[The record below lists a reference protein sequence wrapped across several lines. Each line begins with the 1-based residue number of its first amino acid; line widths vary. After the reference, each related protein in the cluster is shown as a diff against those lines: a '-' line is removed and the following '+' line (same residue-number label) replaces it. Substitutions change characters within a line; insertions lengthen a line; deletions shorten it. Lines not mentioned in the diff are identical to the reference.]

1 MKEGFETFF
10 PPEMNVRYIAEPGRY
25 FVASACT
32 NVCNVT
38 SVRKVESEGEK
49 NFMYYINDGVYGSFN
64 CVMFD
69 HFTPTAHPL
78 VSSDDSLYKCSVW
91 GPTCDS
97 LDCISKDATLP
108 KVNVIFLFLNYNL
121 TF

>member
-1 MKEGFETFF
+1 
-10 PPEMNVRYIAEPGRY
+10 MNVRFIAEPGRY
-25 FVASACT
+25 FVASSCT

-38 SVRKVESEGEK
+38 SVRKVESEGKK

-69 HFTPTAHPL
+69 HYTPTAHPL
-78 VSSDDSLYKCSVW
+78 VSSDEPVFECSVW

-97 LDCISKDATLP
+97 LDCISKTAILP
-108 KVNVIFLFLNYNL
+108 KVSIFKHFKNWV
-121 TF
+121 